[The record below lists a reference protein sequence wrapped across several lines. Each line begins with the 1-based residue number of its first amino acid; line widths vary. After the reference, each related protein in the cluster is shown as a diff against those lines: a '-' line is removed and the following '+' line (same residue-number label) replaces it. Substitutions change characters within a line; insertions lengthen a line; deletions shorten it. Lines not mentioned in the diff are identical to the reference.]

1 MQPEPDDVQLRN
13 MSSSPNRWLL
23 AGAAVLM
30 QVCLGIIYAWSVFR
44 APLEQH
50 YGWSKTESIAPYRWS
65 ILFFTLAMI
74 VAGFWQDKKGPRL
87 VGSVG
92 GLLLAA
98 GCLLAAF
105 IGNTPMGLNIAYGVV
120 AGLGVGFAY
129 VTPIATCV
137 KWFPD
142 KRGMVVGMAVMGFGI
157 GSLIF
162 APLLEALLGKD
173 PTRYAETL
181 PNTFLLLAAIF
192 LIVVTGCAQLYK
204 VPPAGWKPDGWT
216 PPVSAAGAAA
226 EWTPREM
233 LRSPSFWVLWVV
245 YFLGSSVGLTA
256 IGESSPLVR
265 ELAGT
270 AAVMSGG
277 GALGVMSL
285 FNGVGRL
292 AWGAASD
299 RIGKQKV
306 VYAMFAI
313 SIATC
318 ALLLPATRDFWRVLA
333 GICLV
338 GFCYGGHL
346 ALMPSLC
353 ADYFGSKNIGANYGI
368 LFTAWGAAGFTIPRY
383 IAAILEEQKKA
394 GAVAEGYNQMF
405 YTLAVIAAVG
415 LVAGYFLKK
424 PVRT

>member
-1 MQPEPDDVQLRN
+1 MNTL
-13 MSSSPNRWLL
+13 PNRWLM
-23 AGAAVLM
+23 AAAAVLM

-44 APLEQH
+44 GPLEQH

-74 VAGFWQDKKGPRL
+74 LAGFWQDKKGPKL

-92 GLLLAA
+92 GVLLGLGCFLAA
-98 GCLLAAF
+98 SVGD
-105 IGNTPMGLNIAYGVV
+105 TPLGLSFAYGVV

-142 KRGMVVGMAVMGFGI
+142 RRGMVVGLAVMGFGI
-157 GSLIF
+157 GSLVF

-173 PTRYAETL
+173 PARYADTL
-181 PNTFLLLAAIF
+181 PNTFLMLAALF
-192 LIVVTGCAQLYK
+192 LVVVTGCARMFR
-204 VPPAGWKPDGWT
+204 VPPEGWKPEGWN
-216 PPVSAAGAAA
+216 PPVASGGARVDFG
-226 EWTPREM
+226 PKEM
-233 LRSPSFWVLWVV
+233 LRSSSFWVLWVV

-256 IGESSPLVR
+256 IGESAPLVR

-277 GALGVMSL
+277 VALGVMSL

-292 AWGAASD
+292 AWGSASD
-299 RIGKQKV
+299 KIGKQTV

-313 SIATC
+313 SVATC
-318 ALLLPATRDFWRVLA
+318 VFLLPGTRDFWRVLA
-333 GICLV
+333 GLCLV

-353 ADYFGSKNIGANYGI
+353 AEYFGAKNVGANYGI

-394 GAVAEGYNQMF
+394 GAVADGYNQMF
-405 YTLAVIAAVG
+405 YILAGVAAAG
-415 LVAGYFLKK
+415 LAAGYFLRR
-424 PVRT
+424 PRA